1 MDYIMVK
8 VLIYGQMVQNIMDY
22 GIKES
27 INININRMNG
37 KGCYTDKDGINW
49 IGEFKNGQMIANHSF
64 VRIPS

>member
-1 MDYIMVK
+1 
-8 VLIYGQMVQNIMDY
+8 MDY

-37 KGCYTDKDGINW
+37 KGCYTDKDGIKW